1 QARPDETN
9 IEEKLKEFGD
19 NMFLRVL
26 MPALNRI
33 IEISYRLPTDADA
46 TLAVI
51 AVLRYK
57 QDKGAYPEG
66 LEELV
71 ASDYLKKM
79 PMDSW
84 SDEPLVYKK
93 TEDDFTLYSV
103 GFNFIDDGGQFGK
116 DKKGNPRV
124 WAEEGDAVF
133 WPVAK

>member
-1 QARPDETN
+1 
-9 IEEKLKEFGD
+9 KEFFRD
-19 NMFLRVL
+19 NMFLGVL
-26 MPALNRI
+26 MPAFERV

-71 ASDYLKKM
+71 ASDYLKKL

-84 SDEPLVYKK
+84 SDRPLVYRK